1 MSDTPDTKHALTR
14 LATETWAAYH
24 IRQKRELEAI
34 ERERDELRERVAEL
48 SVEWDAVHSGG
59 NWWIAEAKTG
69 DLIEI
74 IAGFPNQIAASIT
87 EAHNAAIIKTK
98 ETK

>member
-34 ERERDELRERVAEL
+34 ERERDELRQVIRDVHAAFPDLAEFEDKNGRSL
-48 SVEWDAVHSGG
+48 KWLADKIEKAKGG
-59 NWWIAEAKTG
+59 A
-69 DLIEI
+69 
-74 IAGFPNQIAASIT
+74 
-87 EAHNAAIIKTK
+87 
-98 ETK
+98 